1 MARFEDL
8 PVEIIN
14 SIFSQLLIPCRDEWS
29 EYMTEY
35 PKADAKA
42 LVGLTGT
49 SRLCRSLALPI
60 LFQSIDKSHKG
71 EYIFNMFNSHQD
83 LTQLTKALTLPFSRH
98 SDSDYSDLQDTAW
111 RLGFGNPVNYDIQQ
125 GCPETAEASLALSLC
140 SGLERLRIHLP
151 DHKRNTNWSNN
162 SFTPTF
168 CLFRI
173 IAWDC
178 DTALYLENL
187 KYLECFTSQRQSSRN
202 RTLCG
207 IPWLLKL
214 TPKIEV
220 FVLRGYCG
228 KDYRLGEP
236 FRVDVCRPALQSL
249 VEIQLLEWPLSDYAD
264 DDIDVLGQIFTA
276 TMRLETFVY
285 VNEAIYNWGWETTP
299 RKLINMLLPVQPTLK
314 HLTLDYGKRSLLPFN
329 DGRFDSEEVVIE
341 PDQLKRFTHL
351 ETLRI
356 SQCVYCHHQL
366 DREAEAATYLA
377 DLLPLTIRKLTIY
390 FPRHNGAVQCMDCI
404 LYLGQRVVAGDFP
417 SLECLQ
423 INAHFDQLRVVN
435 FGRRNGRRKRLRW
448 TAEDAARKTMIYDKE
463 LADAARREEGRKE
476 KLIEAFAG
484 SEVEIRYR
492 AWQTVDED
500 RYFKVFES

>member
-14 SIFSQLLIPCRDEWS
+14 FIFSQLLIPCRDEWS

-42 LVGLTGT
+42 LVSLTGT

-98 SDSDYSDLQDTAW
+98 SNSDYSDVQDTAT
-111 RLGFGNPVNYDIQQ
+111 RLGVGDPVDYSIQQ
-125 GCPETAEASLALSLC
+125 GRPETAEASLALALC
-140 SGLERLRIHLP
+140 SNLERLKIHLP
-151 DHKRNTNWSNN
+151 DHKRSNDWSNK
-162 SFTPTF
+162 SFGPTF
-168 CLFRI
+168 SLFRI
-173 IAWDC
+173 ISWELE
-178 DTALYLENL
+178 TAVCLENM

-207 IPWLLKL
+207 IPRLLQL
-214 TPKIEV
+214 TPKVEV
-220 FVLRGYCG
+220 LVLRGYCG
-228 KDYRLGEP
+228 KDYRLREP

-264 DDIDVLGQIFTA
+264 DDIDVFGQILTA
-276 TMRLETFVY
+276 TTRLETFVY

-299 RKLINMLLPVQPTLK
+299 RKLINMLLPVQSTLQN
-314 HLTLDYGKRSLLPFN
+314 LTLDYGKRSLLPFN
-329 DGRFDSEEVVIE
+329 HGRFDSEEVVIK

-351 ETLRI
+351 KSLAIR
-356 SQCVYCHHQL
+356 QCVYCHHQL
-366 DREAEAATYLA
+366 DREAEGATYLA

-404 LYLGQRVVAGDFP
+404 LYLVQRVVAGDFP
-417 SLECLQ
+417 SLEFLQ

-463 LADAARREEGRKE
+463 LANAARREEGRKE
-476 KLIEAFAG
+476 KLLKAFAG
-484 SEVEIRYR
+484 SGVEIRYR

-500 RYFKVFES
+500 RYFRDFES